1 MAFYYKRIRE
11 LREDSDLTQLDVA
24 NYLNVGLTTYR
35 RWETGERTVPTNIV
49 VELTK
54 FYNVSAD
61 YILGLTN
68 AANPNRKI
76 KNQVTISGG
85 KNKLTLK

>member
-1 MAFYYKRIRE
+1 MAFYYKIIRE

-68 AANPNRKI
+68 AANPKQRI
-76 KNQVTISGG
+76 RNQVNISGG